1 MITQYVHDSR
11 TGTLVYQCTGN
22 KLPELRLY
30 RQNARGMKRKCVT
43 TKVREGGD
51 AFNTMARCFGKSC
64 NWPDGWWQTIMA
76 VPS

>member
-11 TGTLVYQCTGN
+11 TGTLVYQHKGN
-22 KLPELRLY
+22 KLPNLRLY

-43 TKVREGGD
+43 TTVREGGD
-51 AFNTMARCFGKSC
+51 AFNYMAAHFGKSC
-64 NWPDGWWQTIMA
+64 DWPADWWPTIMA